1 MLLKNKNAIIYG
13 AGGGIGG
20 GVARTFARE
29 GARVFLVGR
38 TREKLEAVV
47 ADITAAGGS
56 AEAAVVDAT
65 DEQAVNEHVR
75 AVAARAGRVDVS
87 MNLVGHGDTD
97 AGGYVQGVPLA
108 DLPAA
113 DFLRPITKAV
123 LANYITAQAAA
134 RCMIEQKSGAILTL
148 TNGGS
153 KGAGPLMGST
163 GVAAATIESM
173 VRQLASE
180 VGTHGV
186 RVLGLCIAAVP
197 ELWSPEIATH
207 VFDWPPKA
215 QPEGEGMRAAGILQ
229 KLADMSMLRRPTTL
243 AQVAGAAAFLASDLA
258 GGMTGTII
266 NVTGGMVPD

>member
-1 MLLKNKNAIIYG
+1 MLLENKSAIVYG

-29 GARVFLVGR
+29 GAKVFLVGR
-38 TREKLEAVV
+38 TLEKLEAVA
-47 ADITAAGGS
+47 ADIRAAGGS
-56 AEAAVVDAT
+56 AEVAVVDAT

-87 MNLVGHGDTD
+87 MNLVSHGDAD
-97 AGGYVQGVPLA
+97 VGGYVQGIPLT
-108 DLPAA
+108 DEPAA
-113 DFLRPITKAV
+113 DFLRPINKAV
-123 LANYITAQAAA
+123 LANYNTAQAA
-134 RCMIEQKSGAILTL
+134 RQMVKQKSGAVVTL
-148 TNGGS
+148 TNAGS

-163 GVAAATIESM
+163 GVAAATIEGV

-180 VGTHGV
+180 VGVYGV
-186 RVLGLCIAAVP
+186 RVLGLRIAAVP

-215 QPEGEGMRAAGILQ
+215 QPEGEGMGMVAILQ
-229 KLADMSMLRRPTTL
+229 KLADMSMLHRPTTL

-258 GGMTGTII
+258 GAMTGTFI